1 MLLLQVAELQELR
14 DLVKRLLTHSP
25 SQRLGS
31 LKGGALDVK
40 AHPWFKDF
48 DWESFEKQTMPAP
61 YIPKVSLARLQLEPW
76 WPRHDSKDAQAA
88 DSGHMPGNRYCAQ
101 SGLHMWLG

>member
-1 MLLLQVAELQELR
+1 MLLLSQAAGLQELR

-61 YIPKVSLARLQLEPW
+61 YIPKVSLTSLQLISW
-76 WPRHDSKDAQAA
+76 RARQNSTDAQAA
-88 DSGHMPGNRYCAQ
+88 DSGHMPANRDC
-101 SGLHMWLG
+101 M